1 MYVKG
6 VSTRKVAAVTER
18 LRGLEVTGAEVGR
31 AAAVLDEGLQRW
43 RDRPPGE
50 TRT

>member
-6 VSTRKVAAVTER
+6 VSTRKVAAITGR
-18 LRGLEVTGAEVGR
+18 LRGLEVTDAQVGR
-31 AAAVLDEGLQRW
+31 AAAALDEGLQRL